1 MTGAPTND
9 GGPIVKQG
17 TRKSA
22 GAGWGKAAITAVFML
37 VVSILV
43 FVIVPNQLLTYLSRH
58 VIPRQRDLI
67 VATWWAVSFVA
78 CCWLFVR
85 LQGKQRG

>member
-1 MTGAPTND
+1 MTGAGPTD

-17 TRKSA
+17 KAIEGS
-22 GAGWGKAAITAVFML
+22 AGWGKAALTAVIML
-37 VVSILV
+37 VVSIVV

-58 VIPRQRDLI
+58 VVPRERDLI

-85 LQGKQRG
+85 LQGKRRG